1 MGMADKKTAL
11 INSGNGGKLVPE
23 PAAIPDEL
31 ERARDIARRYRCEFI
46 DLSDFQLHHD
56 LFEKIPVHLMFRY
69 NFVPLDETADGRLA
83 IAIADPS
90 QLMMIDEIS
99 LLLGKRIVTKVST
112 LKQIS
117 DILKKTEQSKRVLE
131 DASEGFALDVIR
143 EDESGGDESISI
155 DRLAT
160 QQGDI
165 SPIIRLVDTTIFTAL
180 QRRASDIHIE
190 TRDDSVCIK
199 FRIDGVLTQAMP
211 PIAKEHHSTIISRI
225 KVMSELDIS
234 ERRVPQDGRFRV
246 RYGSPERP
254 IDFRVSIMPSIH
266 GEDAVLRVLDKE
278 SMSEKFHQLVLD
290 VVGFD
295 EDDLRKFRRYI
306 KEPYGMVLVTGPTG
320 SGKTTTLYAAIN
332 EIKTE
337 EDKII
342 TIEDPVEYQIR
353 GITQIPVNEK
363 KGLTFARGL
372 RSILRHDP
380 DKIMIGEVR
389 DTETAQ
395 IAIQSALT
403 GHLVFTTVHANN
415 VVDVIGRFLN
425 MGVEPYNFVS
435 ALNCILAQRL
445 VRLICNSCRAIV
457 HYPADVLEA
466 SGLDPAQWSRVSF
479 YEGQGC
485 IECAGTGF
493 RGRTAIHE
501 LLDLSD
507 RIREMILLKKPTS
520 EIRRAARDEGMR
532 FLRESALDKV
542 RLGLTTL
549 KEINKVT
556 FIESMR

>member
-1 MGMADKKTAL
+1 MAEKKTAAVV
-11 INSGNGGKLVPE
+11 NGGANGGRLNPE
-23 PAAIPDEL
+23 PAVPVGDEL
-31 ERARDIARRYRCEFI
+31 ERARDIARPYRCEFI
-46 DLSDFQLHHD
+46 DLSDVQLHHD

-69 NFVPLDETADGRLA
+69 NFVPLEETADGRLA

-112 LKQIS
+112 LKQITE
-117 DILKKTEQSKRVLE
+117 ILKKTEQSKRVLE
-131 DASEGFALDVIR
+131 DASEGFTLDVIR
-143 EDESGGDESISI
+143 EDEAGNDETISI
-155 DRLAT
+155 DKLTTAT
-160 QQGDI
+160 GDM

-190 TRDDSVCIK
+190 TGDSSVGIK

-211 PIAKEHHSTIISRI
+211 PIGREHHSTIISRI

-246 RYGSPERP
+246 KYGSPERP

-278 SMSEKFHQLVLD
+278 SMSEKFHKLVLD

-295 EDDLRKFRRYI
+295 PDDLRKFRRYI
-306 KEPYGMVLVTGPTG
+306 AEPYGMVLVTGPTG
-320 SGKTTTLYAAIN
+320 SGKTTTLYAAVS
-332 EIKTE
+332 EIRTE

-380 DKIMIGEVR
+380 DKIMIGEIR
-389 DTETAQ
+389 DSETAQ
-395 IAIQSALT
+395 IAINSALT

-415 VVDVIGRFLN
+415 VLDVLGRFLN
-425 MGVEPYNFVS
+425 MGVEAYQFVS
-435 ALNCILAQRL
+435 ALNCVLAQRL
-445 VRLICNSCRAIV
+445 VRINFEHCQRPGK
-457 HYPADVLEA
+457 YP
-466 SGLDPAQWSRVSF
+466 
-479 YEGQGC
+479 GQ
-485 IECAGTGF
+485 
-493 RGRTAIHE
+493 H
-501 LLDLSD
+501 
-507 RIREMILLKKPTS
+507 
-520 EIRRAARDEGMR
+520 
-532 FLRESALDKV
+532 
-542 RLGLTTL
+542 
-549 KEINKVT
+549 
-556 FIESMR
+556 